1 MKHTLSIRG
10 IQNELVIPSV
20 LYVILATILTIYS
33 PETFVIRFIP
43 RFNLLLLGCILLL
56 IGIPF
61 LIRAA
66 YEVVTQFEE
75 GKLITGGLFQYV
87 RNPIYSAWILFII
100 PGFALLTYSW
110 IFLGTPLVTYFAF
123 KVSIKKE
130 EEYLAERF
138 GQEYLMY
145 KEKTRQFLPRLGR

>member
-20 LYVILATILTIYS
+20 LYVILATLLTVYY
-33 PETFVIRFIP
+33 PEVFVIRFIP
-43 RFNLLLLGCILLL
+43 RFGLLLLGGVLLL

-75 GKLITGGLFQYV
+75 GKLITGGLFRFV

-100 PGFALLTYSW
+100 PGFALLTYAW
-110 IFLGTPLVTYFAF
+110 IFLGTPFVTYIAF
-123 KVSIKKE
+123 KVFIKKE
-130 EEYLAERF
+130 EEYLIKRF
-138 GQEYLMY
+138 GQAYLAY
-145 KEKTRQFLPRLGR
+145 KEKTRQLLPRFGR

>member
-20 LYVILATILTIYS
+20 LYVILATILTVYF

-43 RFNLLLLGCILLL
+43 RFNLLLLGGILLL

-75 GKLITGGLFQYV
+75 GKLIKGGLFQYV

-100 PGFALLTYSW
+100 PGFALLTHSW
-110 IFLGTPLVTYFAF
+110 IFLGTPFITYIAF
-123 KVSIKKE
+123 KAFIKKE
-130 EEYLAERF
+130 EEYLTKRF
-138 GQEYLMY
+138 GQEYLAY
-145 KEKTRQFLPRLGR
+145 KEKTRQLLPHLKR